1 MISKKEVEHVA
12 NLARLGLT
20 GKEIEKMQ
28 KELALILDYFDLLK
42 EVDVSKVSPT
52 SHSIL
57 LQNIDREDVIK
68 EETPETVNKM
78 LAGAPAKKKG
88 HIRVKGILK

>member
-12 NLARLGLT
+12 KLARLGLT

-28 KELALILDYFDLLK
+28 KELTLILNYFDLLK
-42 EVDVSKVSPT
+42 EVDVSQVSPT

-57 LQNIDREDVIK
+57 LENVDREDIFK
-68 EETPETVNKM
+68 EESPETVNKM
-78 LAGAPAKKKG
+78 LAGAPAKEKG
-88 HIRVKGILK
+88 HIKVKGVLG

>member
-12 NLARLGLT
+12 KLARLGLT

-28 KELALILDYFDLLK
+28 KELTLILDYFDLLK
-42 EVDVSKVSPT
+42 ELDVSQVRPT

-57 LQNIDREDVIK
+57 LENVDREDIIK
-68 EETPETVNKM
+68 EESSETVNKI
-78 LAGAPAKKKG
+78 LEQAPVKEKG
-88 HIRVKGILK
+88 HIRVKGILG

>member
-12 NLARLGLT
+12 KLARLGLKE
-20 GKEIEKMQ
+20 KEIEKMQ
-28 KELALILDYFDLLK
+28 KELTLILDYFDLLK
-42 EVDVSKVSPT
+42 EVDVSRVPPT

-57 LQNIDREDVIK
+57 LENIDREDIIK

-78 LAGAPAKKKG
+78 LAGAPAKEKG
-88 HIRVKGILK
+88 HIKVKGILG